1 MNLTLSAPHKL
12 LEAAILMLA
21 LALAMVLSMANTAPA
36 LPF

>member
-1 MNLTLSAPHKL
+1 MDETLTVSQRF

-21 LALAMVLSMANTAPA
+21 LALALMLSATGGDGA